1 MAQAPMMGGD
11 SEMAGTMLCGVETDR
26 TAEDMTTL
34 GNVQLNLKN
43 PDSVL
48 GENLWRT
55 ATILIF

>member
-1 MAQAPMMGGD
+1 MMGGD

-34 GNVQLNLKN
+34 NNVQMNLKN

-55 ATILIF
+55 AAILIF